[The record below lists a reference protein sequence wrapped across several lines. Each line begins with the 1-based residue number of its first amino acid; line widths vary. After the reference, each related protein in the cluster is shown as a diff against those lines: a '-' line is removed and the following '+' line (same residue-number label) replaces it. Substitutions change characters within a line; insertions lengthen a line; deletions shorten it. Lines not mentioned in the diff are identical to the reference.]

1 MKKAPIIP
9 TKGKSKISKKSDSK
23 RTQEKEAPIERLC
36 PLEGCDSMGHLS
48 GKYEKHFTIEACP
61 KYHNLS
67 NSDTKMNLEERLK
80 REEERNKAVQQMS
93 DPLTRK
99 ILTNEQRAYQQ
110 KIRDV
115 RAKFKPNPPPQEKGH
130 KERQPGDER
139 EPCLAGIVSDYDLQL
154 FRDAQALASEN
165 IENEL
170 KQLPASKGTKFVTM
184 GKYQMEVWYQSGE
197 FLFHPI
203 NLHY

>member
-1 MKKAPIIP
+1 
-9 TKGKSKISKKSDSK
+9 
-23 RTQEKEAPIERLC
+23 
-36 PLEGCDSMGHLS
+36 
-48 GKYEKHFTIEACP
+48 
-61 KYHNLS
+61 
-67 NSDTKMNLEERLK
+67 
-80 REEERNKAVQQMS
+80 
-93 DPLTRK
+93 
-99 ILTNEQRAYQQ
+99 
-110 KIRDV
+110 
-115 RAKFKPNPPPQEKGH
+115 
-130 KERQPGDER
+130 
-139 EPCLAGIVSDYDLQL
+139 LAGIVSDYDLQL